1 MEMGERERVGGGSE
15 DVHIW
20 ICSMGTFTGGKSGK
34 GTSLDLLAVGG
45 GQGGDSKQKG
55 SERSH

>member
-1 MEMGERERVGGGSE
+1 MEMGERERERVGGGSE

-34 GTSLDLLAVGG
+34 GTRLDLLAVGG

-55 SERSH
+55 